1 MLNTWSFKLKENT
14 LYSLNAEPKI
24 PRIELKIVKNQRLIS
39 SKTIIWRSKLKQIQN
54 KPRNPRGS
62 LKHPHKISKVMKRSE
77 RNSA

>member
-1 MLNTWSFKLKENT
+1 MEFKLKENT

-24 PRIELKIVKNQRLIS
+24 PRNELKIVRNQRLIS

-62 LKHPHKISKVMKRSE
+62 LKHQHKNSKVTTRSE